1 MLVIEAHIKPFKLDD
16 VKEALDELGVAGV
29 TVTEV
34 MQTGDSKVRG
44 RSFGA
49 RGGMPSDLV
58 PKIKLEIA
66 VPRQLAERV
75 IEAIC
80 LHGSAGRTED
90 GNIVVE
96 RLETTIRIRT
106 GEFDEAALS
115 R

>member
-49 RGGMPSDLV
+49 RGGIPSDLV

>member
-1 MLVIEAHIKPFKLDD
+1 MVFIEAHIKPFKLDD
-16 VKEALDELGVAGV
+16 VKEALDDLGVAGL

-34 MQTGDSKVRG
+34 LQTGDSRARG

-49 RGGMPSDLV
+49 RSGMPPDLV

-66 VPRQLAERV
+66 VPSHLAERV

-80 LHGSAGRTED
+80 LHGSAGKTED
-90 GNIVVE
+90 GTIVVE
-96 RLETTIRIRT
+96 RLQATVRIRT
-106 GEFDEAALS
+106 GELDEEALS